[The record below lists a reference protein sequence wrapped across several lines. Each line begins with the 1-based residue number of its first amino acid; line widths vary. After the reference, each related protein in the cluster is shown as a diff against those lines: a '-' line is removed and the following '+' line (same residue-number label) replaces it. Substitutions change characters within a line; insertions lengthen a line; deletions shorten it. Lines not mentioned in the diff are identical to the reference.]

1 MMGRS
6 QATGT
11 DTDEMRSGGNSC
23 RRERFARRRRWA
35 LASRAAGVLARPS
48 VQVGLSVF
56 AVLILLSSSVSFTHS
71 PLNSHARVA
80 SSSSPSTPQS
90 PFLPYLIN
98 ASEYPLP
105 DTLLNATANISHP
118 HVTEVSYLN
127 QTIFE
132 VTYLQTDPYGNTTLE
147 YLYGRYSPTLAVCIM
162 NATGCPAQ
170 NRSNLPIAWT
180 AENPIF
186 SLGSAIGQ
194 DTAIGS
200 FGSLS
205 AVAVS
210 SSNQTHLL
218 YTYDFGQFRTWNNPT
233 PVAVP
238 GATPRIMVSAS
249 TIVLTTI
256 SSSQLIVT
264 TFHLPVQ
271 NPLTP
276 IPTGGGGTRGPLSPT
291 PTVTSVSPYYGSPG
305 AVMNV
310 YGTNFFAP
318 ATVYFGIHGVTATVL
333 SSTHIQATVPN
344 FPSPSPVN
352 VTVQTVYGTSPVN
365 WPVDLFEI
373 TNPGAR
379 PTPLIFS
386 VIPNRALPNT
396 SVNITGFAFTPSMQ
410 LYFGGIP
417 SAHSTITGDNFV
429 TATVPWGTGGP
440 VDVNVVALGIP
451 SIPGPT
457 DLFTFAVS
465 QSTLPRAI
473 SASPV
478 LLNRATPSSP
488 QTIGVIATNVSSST
502 VVFYNSTNGGTS
514 FTTSKTSGVFS
525 LSTGSAIFSSL
536 GSSRIFVAGGYPGQ
550 EATVGFGNTIFALF
564 TTNLENRTVVETEG
578 SSDGGHTWTGP
589 YASAPLV
596 GTVLDPYA
604 TVSPEGYVYVTWLEN
619 GAGAWQ
625 VDQVVY
631 TESGRLLAGPQV
643 LPDSGGPAGSSAFSP
658 SVTVDGLARPLYV
671 WGWYNASVGGG
682 VLRATGAFL
691 NAANVSADLSAAFHQ
706 TVPSDYIASD
716 SLEPG
721 WHTNWSNFMATV
733 NTSFALVQGDLS
745 GAKAP
750 CTIQSDAITSLFP
763 KLTTSVPKSVVYG
776 VANGCSVR
784 FGSPT
789 TQISNNSGPLEA
801 DMYLGVYG
809 EWLAEAVGYGKLT
822 EPYWVGAPSQDSLY
836 TGFYVPRPPLYL
848 PPNQAANASGTY
860 YHVSVN
866 PLTVN
871 PNTVLLNVTG
881 WFDSKYSN
889 GHNICGY
896 DPTRR
901 GSISDSDVAL
911 YANETVIINSGA
923 GGTFHPSGWIPS
935 VYVTNLSANTTGTYS
950 VQVSVTY
957 QQTETAYD
965 GCDNSS
971 QYNYQNKVVSTTPSW
986 PTSFTVTLSGNFTTY
1001 LEAIPEGLV
1010 VHEVGNASG
1019 SQARDFIAWNN
1030 SMLATEST
1038 TVIGSSYSNSTAN
1051 TTLQIPENTGQ
1062 FYVPLKKWYNAT
1074 ATLASET
1081 GGVNASSW
1089 AIRLN
1094 SNLNGGHYS
1103 TPESYTV
1110 GCGFY
1115 EAPNPIGITWL
1126 TSNNVTNV
1134 TTSEATLTWYSNVS
1148 GTGWAHYN
1156 DSEEG
1161 IYTATATMFN
1171 ESGHPEVTGYPYRY
1185 TVELHGLSPWAWY
1198 RVTVGVSSYNGCLE
1212 YDNGAVWYIHVLS
1225 LVTLSE
1231 FDFAYDSITQQG
1243 GGAQLTWSIPSAFA
1257 AEAQYESG
1265 FLAYCQWD
1273 TSKSPAQC
1281 AVNTSVVL
1289 PLDTPGTIL
1298 SGSEFTYYTV
1308 NSTFTV
1314 NMTNLQQNASYNASV
1329 FLNFTLGGRA
1339 FNASSRPTHFTYEHD
1354 TTGDGLTDWEKL
1366 RGWEVT
1372 TQHADG
1378 YWYTSWVTA
1387 NPSQWATNG
1396 LTSDYIEKLYGLNP
1410 NTVDSAGSHMLDT
1423 WNLTFDLGPKT
1434 STLTLPY
1441 GANFQYWYEAG
1452 NSSGD
1457 YKWTNACQY
1466 DPGPSVTCTKGS
1478 IGTDW
1483 ANLSGADTWA
1493 WASRVLWSRSALE
1506 TFVNLSGVQ
1515 HSDWLRATLGN
1526 TSTDWSLT
1534 VWGKLSWGANP
1545 LATSTPGNGVADGS
1559 RVNPLYDEQLVI
1571 GNLWSNLTACPSP
1584 PGGGAYGWAVLFY
1597 LNWST
1602 TTGPH
1607 ELPVGGNYS
1616 TAALDDGS
1624 GTYGC
1629 GTGISNYRVP
1639 IPINGTSQN
1648 QSLQV
1653 RILLNLS
1660 SSPGQTHLKAQKFV
1674 SGSGTKASIIY
1685 DTAAGRVRSF
1695 SYSGTNASLSFTL
1708 SVVPSGVK
1716 TNTLLWLPTDNST
1729 LNNLPWGLKRYTGE
1743 QAFDLIVVNQTT
1755 SSTITS
1761 DLVPYAQNASD
1772 QYQLNLTPGL
1782 NNVLIPR
1789 GQFLYSVLGQAILL
1803 GTGTSWANASA
1814 LPPLLGSAENSTINY
1829 GSSNP
1834 LMNLACYWQ
1843 NRAINNTTGSVA
1855 PICMHNST
1863 NGLTSETGTRLGSQ
1877 HGIVVVADTAASG
1890 ADVGGVPGS
1899 PSLESPSQAGA
1910 ALQAV
1915 LTLNVSA
1922 QAGLDLL
1929 LAGLLDN
1936 TTGGLNGTFLSVAN
1950 EAPSLGLNPVVARE
1964 LANATQASSG
1974 LFGIPWGILPP
1985 PPPPPPCSSQW
1996 CYASNLVSGIITVGS
2011 QFFSYVWSGA
2021 TAVAQFINDHLPTWL
2036 KELGAAVLARTVAAL
2051 TAAGRLISQTLE
2063 AALSFIIS
2071 AVTSLLSA
2079 ALGPIVDGFVNYAR
2093 SVDSEMWRAQ
2103 NDTQNSTTIPSA
2115 LMAQLANS
2123 LSGTIF
2129 EVALGIAAVLA
2140 TVLVITLPIDFGPEL
2155 LIPLIL
2161 GLLLTVAYQT
2171 AVTSGLLASVSSS
2184 FNQLTQS
2191 TFDALQNWV
2200 ENPDPPNTNW
2210 ETASKVV
2217 LTLSA
2222 FGLEWPI
2229 GLNELFQAKSKFLS
2243 GFLTAVFA
2251 FALLIS
2257 SLAFFVAEA
2266 SGSIQ
2271 YTPLAVDIIGLAVGV
2286 VGVLRMFSAYSEEKD
2301 PALKSLEL
2309 IVLGLSSVDL
2319 GLAAYVD
2326 VGSPGI

>member
-1 MMGRS
+1 MDADPDLLNEETCPTGESPWTGSSRKPGVPGLSRRGRYRLS
-6 QATGT
+6 TPWRPLM
-11 DTDEMRSGGNSC
+11 E
-23 RRERFARRRRWA
+23 RRWWIT
-35 LASRAAGVLARPS
+35 V
-48 VQVGLSVF
+48 VGACF
-56 AVLILLSSSVSFTHS
+56 AVAILLLSSSVPVS
-71 PLNSHARVA
+71 PNSSNSHAQIA
-80 SSSSPSTPQS
+80 GSSNPPTPQS
-90 PFLPYLIN
+90 PFLPYVIN
-98 ASEYPLP
+98 ASQYPLP

-132 VTYLQTDPYGNTTLE
+132 VTYLQTDPSGNTTLE
-147 YLYGRYSPTLAVCIM
+147 YLYGRYSPTLAVCIL
-162 NATGCPAQ
+162 NASGCPAQ
-170 NRSNLPIAWT
+170 NRSNLPIEWT
-180 AENPIF
+180 AENPIY
-186 SLGSAIGQ
+186 SLGSALGQ

-210 SSNQTHLL
+210 SRNQTHLL
-218 YTYDFGQFRTWNNPT
+218 YTYDFGQFKTWNNPT

-238 GATPRIMVSAS
+238 GATPRIVVSAS

-256 SSSQLIVT
+256 STSHLIVT

-276 IPTGGGGTRGPLSPT
+276 AQTGGGGTRGPLSPT
-291 PTVTSVSPYYGSPG
+291 PTVISVSPYYGSPG
-305 AVMNV
+305 TVTNV

-318 ATVYFGIHGVTATVL
+318 ATVYIGTHGVRATVL
-333 SSTHIQATVPN
+333 SSTHIQAAVPN
-344 FPSPSPVN
+344 FPSTTPLN
-352 VTVQTVYGTSPVN
+352 VSVQTTYGTSPVN
-365 WPVDLFEI
+365 WPADLFEI
-373 TNPGAR
+373 TTPGAL

-386 VIPNRALPNT
+386 VVPSTALPNT
-396 SVNITGFAFTPSMQ
+396 TVNITGFGFVPSMQ
-410 LYFGGIP
+410 LWFGGSP
-417 SAHSTITGDNFV
+417 ASRFTVTGDNFV

-440 VDVNVVALGIP
+440 VDVTVISLGIP
-451 SIPGPT
+451 SMPGPT
-457 DLFTFAVS
+457 DRFTFAVS
-465 QSTLPRAI
+465 QSALPMAI

-478 LLNRATPSSP
+478 LLNRQTPSSP
-488 QTIGVIATNVSSST
+488 QTIGVVATNASSST

-514 FTTSKTSGVFS
+514 YSMSKTSGVFS
-525 LSTGSAIFSSL
+525 VSTGSAIFSAL

-564 TTNLENRTVVETEG
+564 TTNVENRTVVETEG

-589 YASAPLV
+589 YASAPLI

-604 TVSPEGYVYVTWLEN
+604 TISPEGYVYVTWLEN
-619 GAGAWQ
+619 GAGPWQ

-691 NAANVSADLSAAFHQ
+691 SAANVTTDLTAAFHQ

-733 NTSFALVQGDLS
+733 NTSLALVQGDIS

-750 CTIQSDAITSLFP
+750 CTTQSDAITSLFP
-763 KLTTSVPKSVVYG
+763 KLTTAVPKSVVYG
-776 VANGCSVR
+776 EANGCSIR
-784 FGSPT
+784 FGAST

-848 PPNQAANASGTY
+848 PPDQPANASGTY

-871 PNTVLLNVTG
+871 PNAILLNVTG

-911 YANETVIINSGA
+911 YANETVTINSGA

-935 VYVTNLSANTTGTYS
+935 VFVTNLSANTTGTYS

-971 QYNYQNKVVSTTPSW
+971 QYNYQDKVVSTFSGW
-986 PTSFTVTLSGNFTTY
+986 PTSFTVTLTGSFTTY
-1001 LEAIPEGLV
+1001 LEAVPEGLV

-1019 SQARDFIAWNN
+1019 SQARDYIAWNN
-1030 SMLATEST
+1030 SMLATQT
-1038 TVIGSSYSNSTAN
+1038 TAVTGSSYSNSSGLGNATFQ
-1051 TTLQIPENTGQ
+1051 LPENTGQ
-1062 FYVPLKKWYNAT
+1062 FFVPLQHWYNAT
-1074 ATLASET
+1074 TTLTSET
-1081 GGVNASSW
+1081 GGYDAKNWS
-1089 AIRLN
+1089 ILLN
-1094 SNLNGGHYS
+1094 SNLNGGHQS
-1103 TPESYTV
+1103 TPEAYTV
-1110 GCGFY
+1110 GCAFY
-1115 EAPNPIGITWL
+1115 EAPNPVGITWR
-1126 TSNNVTNV
+1126 TANNVTNV
-1134 TTSEATLTWYSNVS
+1134 TTSGATLTWYSNVS

-1161 IYTATATMFN
+1161 VYTATATLFN
-1171 ESGHPEVTGYPYRY
+1171 ESGHPEVAGYPYRY

-1198 RVTVGVSSYNGCLE
+1198 RVTVGVSSYSGCLE

-1243 GGAQLTWSIPSAFA
+1243 GGAQLSWSIPSAFA
-1257 AEAQYESG
+1257 AEAKYDSG
-1265 FLAYCQWD
+1265 YLAYCQWD
-1273 TSKSPAQC
+1273 SSTYPAQC
-1281 AVNTSVVL
+1281 DANTSVDL

-1298 SGSEFTYYTV
+1298 SGSQFTYYAV

-1314 NMTNLQQNASYNASV
+1314 NTTSLTRNATYNATV
-1329 FLNFTLGGRA
+1329 FLNFTLGGRL
-1339 FNASSRPTHFTYEHD
+1339 FNASSRPTYFTYEHD

-1378 YWYTSWVTA
+1378 YWYSSWVTA
-1387 NPSQWATNG
+1387 NPSLWATNG

-1423 WNLTFDLGPKT
+1423 WNLTFDLGPKG
-1434 STLTLPY
+1434 SALTVPY

-1457 YKWTNACQY
+1457 YKWTTACQY
-1466 DPGPSVTCTKGS
+1466 DPGPGASCTKGS

-1483 ANLSGADTWA
+1483 TNITGADGWA

-1515 HSDWLRATLGN
+1515 HSDWLRATFGN
-1526 TSTDWSLT
+1526 TSTDWTLT

-1545 LATSTPGNGVADGS
+1545 LATSTPGDGIADGS

-1571 GNLWSNLTACPSP
+1571 GNLWSNLTACPIP
-1584 PGGGAYGWAVLFY
+1584 PSGGAYGWAVLFY

-1602 TTGPH
+1602 ATGPH
-1607 ELPVGGNYS
+1607 ELPAGGNYS

-1660 SSPGQTHLKAQKFV
+1660 SSPSQTNLKAQKFV
-1674 SGSGTKASIIY
+1674 SGSGTKASISY
-1685 DTAAGRVRSF
+1685 DTVAGRVRKL
-1695 SYSGTNASLSFTL
+1695 SYTGTNATLSFTL

-1716 TNTLLWLPTDNST
+1716 TNTLLWLPTDNSS

-1755 SSTITS
+1755 SSTLTS
-1761 DLVPYAQNASD
+1761 DYLPYAQNSSA

-1782 NNVLIPR
+1782 NNILIPR

-1803 GTGTSWANASA
+1803 GKDTAWLNASA

-1843 NRAINNTTGSVA
+1843 NRAINNTTGSVT

-1863 NGLTSETGTRLGSQ
+1863 NGLTSETGTHLGSQ
-1877 HGIVVVADTAASG
+1877 YGIVVVADTSASG
-1890 ADVGGVPGS
+1890 IDAGGVPGN
-1899 PSLESPSQAGA
+1899 PTLENGSEAGA
-1910 ALQAV
+1910 ALQSV
-1915 LTLNVSA
+1915 LTLNISA
-1922 QAGLDLL
+1922 QAGFDLF
-1929 LAGLLDN
+1929 LAALLDN
-1936 TTGGLNGTFLSVAN
+1936 TTGGVNGTFLPVTY
-1950 EAPSLGLNPVVARE
+1950 EVPPLGLNPVVARE

-1974 LFGIPWGILPP
+1974 LFGVPWGKVPP
-1985 PPPPPPCSSQW
+1985 PPPPPPCNSLW
-1996 CYASNLVSGIITVGS
+1996 CYGSNLVSGIVSVGS
-2011 QFFSYVWSGA
+2011 QFFSFVWGEA
-2021 TAVAQFINDHLPTWL
+2021 TAVAQYINDHIPTWL
-2036 KELGAAVLARTVAAL
+2036 KNLGAQFVARTAGALAVIGQVLASAL
-2051 TAAGRLISQTLE
+2051 SLFLRALE
-2063 AALSFIIS
+2063 A
-2071 AVTSLLSA
+2071 
-2079 ALGPIVDGFVNYAR
+2079 
-2093 SVDSEMWRAQ
+2093 
-2103 NDTQNSTTIPSA
+2103 
-2115 LMAQLANS
+2115 
-2123 LSGTIF
+2123 
-2129 EVALGIAAVLA
+2129 
-2140 TVLVITLPIDFGPEL
+2140 
-2155 LIPLIL
+2155 
-2161 GLLLTVAYQT
+2161 LLLTLLSPVINPIKQAISARMTAISAAANQTESDIVQFGSVA
-2171 AVTSGLLASVSSS
+2171 SS
-2184 FNQLTQS
+2184 
-2191 TFDALQNWV
+2191 D
-2200 ENPDPPNTNW
+2200 
-2210 ETASKVV
+2210 
-2217 LTLSA
+2217 
-2222 FGLEWPI
+2222 
-2229 GLNELFQAKSKFLS
+2229 
-2243 GFLTAVFA
+2243 A
-2251 FALLIS
+2251 FALAHSLDPLAVAAVVIDVGIAVALTILKAASIGGDFLLGTLVTLFFALVLLAPVALITS
-2257 SLAFFVAEA
+2257 LTASAITWLQTNYPNGLPSNDWKAIAGVVGVVGSSGDFLMWIIAGAAKAASISSYAGVVVAMSMDLIVLFMSVLAWAAANPLIAIMALAMASLAFFITLA
-2266 SGSIQ
+2266 SQKSFAGVLSP
-2271 YTPLAVDIIGLAVGV
+2271 YGKFSLVLSAVGM
-2286 VGVLRMFSAYSEEKD
+2286 GT
-2301 PALKSLEL
+2301 
-2309 IVLGLSSVDL
+2309 
-2319 GLAAYVD
+2319 AAAD
-2326 VGSPGI
+2326 VAAA